1 MTLISKLESK
11 NRISKNELLILIKDE
26 AARIDIKKI
35 MKATIFLREDA
46 KFMQSPYREDYIER
60 FSKSFFMR
68 IINVKSDTGDY
79 KGYVNFVKLMDFLES
94 LNKLLSAANSEDEE
108 CFLKIAGIIAT
119 YTTFIREESIHPVG
133 TKFPGGLQLKV
144 IHDKYL
150 CPVKEK
156 QLNNPSALCRFCVSV
171 QDKSV

>member
-1 MTLISKLESK
+1 MTLISKLNSK
-11 NRISKNELLILIKDE
+11 SKITKNELLILIKDE
-26 AARIDIKKI
+26 AVEIDIEKI

-60 FSKSFFMR
+60 FSKAFFVR
-68 IINVKSDTGDY
+68 ITNVKSDTSDY
-79 KGYVNFVKLMDFLES
+79 KGYVNIDKLMDFLES

-119 YTTFIREESIHPVG
+119 YTTFIKEESIHPVG
-133 TKFPGGLQLKV
+133 TKFPGGLQLEYSNG
-144 IHDKYL
+144 KYL

-156 QLNNPSALCRFCVSV
+156 QLNNPSALCRFCVSI
-171 QDKSV
+171 QDKNV